1 MTASKKN
8 NIFRN
13 ILCAILLILSFQTAS
28 GQSDRQFVRNGNKF
42 FRQQDYAKAE
52 VEYSKAIAANAAN
65 TTAIYNLGCAL
76 QMQQKDS
83 AAIVQYEKAG
93 KAETSKRRKSMA
105 YHNIGVIC
113 QKNQLFQEAI
123 EAYKESLR
131 NNPGDNETRY
141 NLELCKRQLKKQN
154 QNGGS
159 KQKDDKK
166 QDKNKDKD
174 KDKDKK
180 NQQQKQDK
188 DKQNQQQQQQQ
199 QQQMS
204 KENAEQLLNAAMQ
217 EEKATQKR
225 MKQKM
230 QQPQRRSLN
239 NNWRWDA

>member
-1 MTASKKN
+1 MTVSSNTK
-8 NIFRN
+8 ILRN
-13 ILCAILLILSFQTAS
+13 IVCAMLLMLSFQTVS
-28 GQSDRQFVRNGNKF
+28 GQSDRQFIRNGNKLY
-42 FRQQDYAKAE
+42 RQQDYAKAE
-52 VEYSKAIAANAAN
+52 VEYSKAIAANASN

-83 AAIVQYEKAG
+83 AAVVQYEKAG

-159 KQKDDKK
+159 QKNE
-166 QDKNKDKD
+166 DKNKDKD
-174 KDKDKK
+174 KPDK
-180 NQQQKQDK
+180 QQKQDK
-188 DKQNQQQQQQQ
+188 NKQNQQQQQQQ
-199 QQQMS
+199 QQNKQQQMS

-239 NNWRWDA
+239 NNW

>member
-13 ILCAILLILSFQTAS
+13 VLCAILLILSFQTAS

-42 FRQQDYAKAE
+42 FGQQDYAKAE

-159 KQKDDKK
+159 KQKEDKKQDKK
-166 QDKNKDKD
+166 QDKN

-239 NNWRWDA
+239 NNW

>member
-42 FRQQDYAKAE
+42 FGQQDYAKAE

-159 KQKDDKK
+159 QKNE
-166 QDKNKDKD
+166 DKNKDKD
-174 KDKDKK
+174 KQDK
-180 NQQQKQDK
+180 QQKQDK
-188 DKQNQQQQQQQ
+188 NKQNQQQQQQQ
-199 QQQMS
+199 QQQNKQQQMS

-239 NNWRWDA
+239 NNW